1 MSQSAITQ
9 STSTIAAVSPTTTTG
24 AAAMESNPSNPT
36 NHPQDFLTHLESY
49 LSKRD
54 GVDKL
59 LKITRYTTKIILSTT
74 PTTTTIASKPS
85 NPTSASAAKPSA
97 SANSSKTSTHSAP
110 QTSTPYTT
118 SFSPS
123 LHTAAGAWAELIGY
137 VGSIGLKV
145 RDLKGILEAEMCL
158 VKRVESGD
166 EELEKLREKKL
177 LKKLGLVQ
185 DVADGLMAVAD
196 VHGGKGRLSVP
207 VLLALAGLL
216 SAVRL
221 STSRMFVGDMEGVHS
236 YAEGI
241 CERDGL
247 VGVVEDDMEGVHSSQ
262 FLRKN
267 GEEWPNGGSFHFL

>member
-9 STSTIAAVSPTTTTG
+9 STSTIAAVSPTTTTTT
-24 AAAMESNPSNPT
+24 AMESNPSNPT

-74 PTTTTIASKPS
+74 PHHHHRLKTFES
-85 NPTSASAAKPSA
+85 NIGLSRKAFRIGKFIQDINSFR
-97 SANSSKTSTHSAP
+97 SANLNSVHSINLAILAYGGEGLYYFVE
-110 QTSTPYTT
+110 QLVWVIKSG
-118 SFSPS
+118 
-123 LHTAAGAWAELIGY
+123 LVDGKQLGNLQKVGAWAELIGY

-145 RDLKGILEAEMCL
+145 RDLKGILEDEMCL

-196 VHGGKGRLSVP
+196 VRNGKGRLSGP
-207 VLLALAGLL
+207 VLLASAGLL
-216 SAVRL
+216 LAVISAHKNWL
-221 STSRMFVGDMEGVHS
+221 S
-236 YAEGI
+236 
-241 CERDGL
+241 C
-247 VGVVEDDMEGVHSSQ
+247 
-262 FLRKN
+262 
-267 GEEWPNGGSFHFL
+267 

>member
-1 MSQSAITQ
+1 MTQ
-9 STSTIAAVSPTTTTG
+9 SNPIQSDTLHHENNFYIARDLQSLKNFRTPRK
-24 AAAMESNPSNPT
+24 E
-36 NHPQDFLTHLESY
+36 FLGPPL

-74 PTTTTIASKPS
+74 ASKPS

-110 QTSTPYTT
+110 QTSTPYTA

-123 LHTAAGAWAELIGY
+123 LHTAVGAWAELIGY

-145 RDLKGILEAEMCL
+145 RDLKGILEDEMCL
-158 VKRVESGD
+158 VKRVENGD
-166 EELEKLREKKL
+166 EELEKLMEKKL

-196 VHGGKGRLSVP
+196 VRGGKGRLSGP
-207 VLLALAGLL
+207 VLLASAGLL
-216 SAVRL
+216 SAVK
-221 STSRMFVGDMEGVHS
+221 V
-236 YAEGI
+236 
-241 CERDGL
+241 L
-247 VGVVEDDMEGVHSSQ
+247 VRIGC
-262 FLRKN
+262 LAN
-267 GEEWPNGGSFHFL
+267 Y